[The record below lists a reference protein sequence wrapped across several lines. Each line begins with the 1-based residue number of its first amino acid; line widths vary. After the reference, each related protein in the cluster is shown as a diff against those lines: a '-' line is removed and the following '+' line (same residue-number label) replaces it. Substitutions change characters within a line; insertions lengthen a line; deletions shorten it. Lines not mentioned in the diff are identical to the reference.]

1 MTKTKAL
8 ILGLSGTAFMSAATD
23 NPAKSHTQA
32 AVPPAPNVAAI
43 ASNSARQVQYGEHE
57 IISIAA
63 KTRFTTLIRL
73 PKGEQILDFI
83 CGDKEFWQ
91 VSGVQNFAF
100 VKPSKAGASTSLHL
114 VTAAGTVYGFV
125 LTEVG
130 DSGKAPD
137 LELDVS
143 TKDTSLLS
151 AISGEPKFV
160 PASAV
165 KDFETQYQMAK
176 ESERNAKEQADL
188 RVREAETKAE
198 AAKLKA
204 QEEYPAAMKF
214 SYRFKKNEAPF
225 LVSAI
230 YHDDRFTYIQASP
243 QETPA
248 VYEMKDGKPSLIQFD
263 FKDGIYTIPKI
274 LTDGYLA
281 IGKKKL
287 PFDQEPVR

>member
-1 MTKTKAL
+1 MKKL
-8 ILGLSGTAFMSAATD
+8 IAYGLSATVLLSAET
-23 NPAKSHTQA
+23 PSKSHVVTPVTP
-32 AVPPAPNVAAI
+32 AVNVAAI
-43 ASNSARQVQYGEHE
+43 ASNGARQIQYGEHE

-73 PKGEQILDFI
+73 PKGENILDFI

-100 VKPSKAGASTSLHL
+100 VKPSKVGASTSLHL

-125 LTEVG
+125 LTEVS
-130 DSGKAPD
+130 DTGKAPD
-137 LELDVS
+137 LELDVT

-151 AISGEPKFV
+151 AINGDPKFV
-160 PASAV
+160 PAAAV
-165 KDFETQYQMAK
+165 KDFEAQYQIAK
-176 ESERNAKEQADL
+176 ESERNAKQQADL
-188 RVREAETKAE
+188 KVREAEAKTE

-204 QEEYPAAMKF
+204 LEDYSAAMKF
-214 SYRFKKNEAPF
+214 TYKFRKNEVPF

-230 YHDDRFTYIQASP
+230 YHDDKFTYIQASP

-248 VYEMKDGKPSLIQFD
+248 LYEVKDGKPSLIQFD
-263 FKDGIYTIPKI
+263 FKDGIYTAPKI
-274 LTDGYLA
+274 LTNGYLA

-287 PFDQEPVR
+287 VFEQEPVR

>member
-1 MTKTKAL
+1 MKKLFFSAL
-8 ILGLSGTAFMSAATD
+8 SALAL
-23 NPAKSHTQA
+23 PAADDPPKSHPVDLTPT
-32 AVPPAPNVAAI
+32 VVSI
-43 ASNSARQVQYGEHE
+43 ANNGARQVEYGERD
-57 IISIAA
+57 IVSVAA

-100 VKPSKAGASTSLHL
+100 VKPSKVGASTSLHL

-130 DSGKAPD
+130 DTGRAPD

-151 AISGEPKFV
+151 AINGDPKFV
-160 PASAV
+160 PAAAV
-165 KDFETQYQMAK
+165 EDFKAQYEMAK
-176 ESERNAKEQADL
+176 QNERIAKEQAQL
-188 RVREAETKAE
+188 QVLAANARAE
-198 AAKLKA
+198 AAKSQVPLDL
-204 QEEYPAAMKF
+204 KF
-214 SYRFKKNEAPF
+214 SYRFEMNKPPF
-225 LVSAI
+225 QVSAI
-230 YHDDRFTYIQASP
+230 YHDDKFTYIQATP

-248 VYEMKDGKPSLIQFD
+248 VYELKDGKPSLIEFEFQN
-263 FKDGIYTIPKI
+263 GVYTVPKI
-274 LTDGYLA
+274 LAEGYLA

-287 PFDQEPVR
+287 PFEQEQNR

>member
-1 MTKTKAL
+1 MKSLIVFVLSATALLSADAPPKAHP
-8 ILGLSGTAFMSAATD
+8 STA
-23 NPAKSHTQA
+23 
-32 AVPPAPNVAAI
+32 APTLDVAEI
-43 ASNSARQVQYGEHE
+43 ASNGARQIQYGERE

-73 PKGEQILDFI
+73 PKNEVILDFI

-100 VKPSKAGASTSLHL
+100 VKPSKPGASTSLHL

-125 LTEVG
+125 LSEVG
-130 DSGKAPD
+130 DSGKVPD

-143 TKDTSLLS
+143 TKDATLLS
-151 AISGEPKFV
+151 AINGDPKFV
-160 PASAV
+160 PAAAL
-165 KDFETQYQMAK
+165 KDFEAQYQIAK

-188 RVREAETKAE
+188 KVREAEAKLE

-204 QEEYPAAMKF
+204 REEYPASMKF
-214 SYRFKKNEAPF
+214 TYRFKKNEAPF

-230 YHDDRFTYIQASP
+230 YHDDKFTYIQASP

-248 VYEMKDGKPSLIQFD
+248 VYEVKDGKPSLIQFD
-263 FKDGIYTIPKI
+263 FKDGIYTVPKI

-281 IGKKKL
+281 IGKKRL
-287 PFDQEPVR
+287 LFEQEPVR